1 MKSYLE
7 LVPISAKVHRK
18 QSRMSVFCIVL
29 AVFLVTTIFG
39 MADMFIR
46 SQILLE
52 QQKEG
57 KWHIAVITIGEE
69 ERAQISDRTDVKNIS
84 RYVDLN
90 FRGDLGYT
98 LSDRDVIIYGSDK
111 SWADM
116 LVDFIAEGSFPQ
128 NEKEALVTESVKV
141 LMGLQIGD
149 TVTVDAPD
157 GAKFTYTISGF
168 YKNVARTMTE
178 DMYGIF
184 VTIEA
189 FCAIVPD
196 EEFDIPVFIEFSSGT
211 NVQRAVNDVK
221 EQFGLTDKEV
231 VENTKLLGL
240 IGQSY
245 DSFMMHIYAAAAILL
260 VLVLSAGVMMIASS
274 LNSNVA
280 QRTEFFGLMRCIGA
294 TPKQVMRL
302 VYREALRWCRFAI
315 PAGVGAGII
324 VINILCAL
332 LRYLSPQYF
341 SAMPVFGVSAPS
353 VMAGIVVGIL
363 TVTLA
368 SRAPAKKAAKVS
380 PLAAVSG
387 NATIKQ
393 PVRKAAN
400 MMFFKVDTALG
411 IHHAKASRK
420 NFMLMT
426 GSFAFSVILFLSFS
440 VTVTFMRHS
449 LTPMS
454 PWTPDLSITS
464 PDLSCSVDSAFLE
477 ELKENENVRAVYGRM
492 AAYNIH
498 ATVNDT
504 QSSIDLISY
513 EERQFDWSKK
523 YVREG
528 SLETARSE
536 AGTGLIVYEPLNT
549 IQVGDKVKMDIGGRP
564 VEIMIVGVVSD
575 CPLHNAEDVGVIIC
589 SEDTFRQITGQSDYT
604 VIEVQMAIN
613 ATDED
618 VNAIRQMAGAGF
630 TFSDKRMGNNS
641 VKGTYYCFGLFI
653 YGFLV
658 VIALITIFNVINSIA
673 MSVSARTRLYGAF
686 RAIGL
691 STRQLSKMVI
701 AEAFVY
707 TVVGSC
713 VGSVLG
719 LICNRL
725 LFGMLVNYKWGDAWR
740 IPWSAL
746 GVILLIVV
754 LSVVLA
760 VKGPIQKIRSMSV
773 VDTISA
779 Q

>member
-1 MKSYLE
+1 MKSYLD
-7 LVPISAKVHRK
+7 LIPISAKVHRK
-18 QSRMSVFCIVL
+18 QSKMSVFCIVL

-46 SQILLE
+46 SQILLV

-57 KWHIAVITIGEE
+57 KWHIGIINIGEE
-69 ERAQISDRTDVKNIS
+69 ATAQLSERADVKNIS
-84 RYVDLN
+84 RYGDIN
-90 FRGDLGYT
+90 FHGDLGYT
-98 LSDRDVIIYGSDK
+98 LSDRDVIICGSDEG
-111 SWADM
+111 WADM
-116 LVDFIAEGSFPQ
+116 WIDFITEGSFPQ
-128 NEKEALVTESVKV
+128 NENEALVTESTKV
-141 LMGLQIGD
+141 LLDLQIGD
-149 TVTVDAPD
+149 TVTIDVPD
-157 GAKFTYTISGF
+157 GTKLTYTISGF
-168 YKNVARTMTE
+168 FKNTSRTLSE

-189 FCAIVPD
+189 FCAIIPD
-196 EEFDIPVFIEFSSGT
+196 KEFDIPVFIEFSGGA

-245 DSFMMHIYAAAAILL
+245 DSFMMQIYAAAVILL

-302 VYREALRWCRFAI
+302 VYKESLGWCRFAI
-315 PAGVGAGII
+315 PVGVGAGVI
-324 VINILCAL
+324 VIDILCAL

-341 SAMPVFGVSAPS
+341 SAMPIFGVSAPS

-387 NATIKQ
+387 NATNQQ

-400 MMFFKVDTALG
+400 TVFFKVDTALG
-411 IHHAKASRK
+411 IHHAKASHK
-420 NFMLMT
+420 NFILMT

-454 PWTPDLSITS
+454 PWTPDISITS
-464 PDLSCSVDSAFLE
+464 PDLSCSVDRAFLE
-477 ELKENENVRAVYGRM
+477 ELKGNENVRAVYGRM
-492 AAYNIH
+492 AAYNVT
-498 ATVNDT
+498 AAMNDI
-504 QSSIDLISY
+504 QSMIDLISY

-523 YVREG
+523 YVQEG
-528 SLETARSE
+528 SLEAARSE
-536 AGTGLIVYEPLNT
+536 TGTGLIVYEPSNM
-549 IQVGDKVKMDIGGRP
+549 IQVGDKVKMDIGGKP
-564 VEIMIVGVVSD
+564 VEITIVGMVSD
-575 CPLHNAEDVGVIIC
+575 CPLHNAGDVGVIIC
-589 SEDTFRQITGQSDYT
+589 SEDTFRQTTGQSDYT
-604 VIEVQMAIN
+604 VIEVQMTRN

-618 VNAIRQMAGAGF
+618 VNAIRQMVGAGF
-630 TFSDKRMGNNS
+630 AFSDKRMGNNS
-641 VKGTYYCFGLFI
+641 VRGTYYCFGLFI

-707 TVVGSC
+707 TVVGSFA
-713 VGSVLG
+713 GSVLG
-719 LICNRL
+719 LICNKL

-740 IPWSAL
+740 VPWSAL

-754 LSVVLA
+754 LSVASA
-760 VKGPIQKIRSMSV
+760 VRGPIQKIRNMSI